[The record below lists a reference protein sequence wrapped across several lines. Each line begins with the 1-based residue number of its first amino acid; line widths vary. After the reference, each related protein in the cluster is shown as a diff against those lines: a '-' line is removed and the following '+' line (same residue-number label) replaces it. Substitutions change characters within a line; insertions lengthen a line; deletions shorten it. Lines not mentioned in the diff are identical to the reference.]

1 MTSLTGRFGK
11 PEDMAGVALF
21 LTSPA
26 AAHVT
31 GALLVLDGGVLVS
44 GGAVGDGKP
53 EPARL

>member
-1 MTSLTGRFGK
+1 
-11 PEDMAGVALF
+11 MAGVALF

-53 EPARL
+53 ESAKL